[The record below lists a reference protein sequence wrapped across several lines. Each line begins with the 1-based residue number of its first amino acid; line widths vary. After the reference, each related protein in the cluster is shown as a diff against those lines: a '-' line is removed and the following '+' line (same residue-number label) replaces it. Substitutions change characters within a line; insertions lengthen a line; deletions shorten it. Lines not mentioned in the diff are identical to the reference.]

1 MKKSNQISTLTC
13 LVELL
18 TLNQLRHEKQI
29 EEIQMELAE
38 LAATINNVNEQLGK
52 ATEEIVTKIIELEDA
67 LLQSNEMSAE
77 VEAAVASLKASAQA
91 LDDLN
96 PDPVPEPTPDPQP
109 EPTPDPQPEP
119 TPEEPVQ

>member
-1 MKKSNQISTLTC
+1 MKKSNQISILTC

-18 TLNQLRHEKQI
+18 VTNQIKQGQQI
-29 EEIQMELAE
+29 EDIEMELAE

-77 VEAAVASLKASAQA
+77 VEAAVSSLKASAQA

-96 PDPVPEPTPDPQP
+96 PDPVPEPTP
-109 EPTPDPQPEP
+109 EPQPEP
-119 TPEEPVQ
+119 TPEPTPEEPAQ

>member
-96 PDPVPEPTPDPQP
+96 PDPVPEPTPEPQP
-109 EPTPDPQPEP
+109 EPQPEP

>member
-1 MKKSNQISTLTC
+1 MKKRNQISILTC

-18 TLNQLRHEKQI
+18 VTNQIKQGQQI
-29 EEIQMELAE
+29 EDIQMELAE
-38 LAATINNVNEQLGK
+38 LAATINNVNAQLGK
-52 ATEEIVTKIIELEDA
+52 ATEEIVTKILELEDA

-77 VEAAVASLKASAQA
+77 VEAAVNSLKASAQA

-96 PDPVPEPTPDPQP
+96 PDPVPEPTP
-109 EPTPDPQPEP
+109 EPQPEP

>member
-52 ATEEIVTKIIELEDA
+52 ATEEIVTKITELEDA
-67 LLQSNEMSAE
+67 LLRSNEMSAE

-96 PDPVPEPTPDPQP
+96 PDPVPEPTP
-109 EPTPDPQPEP
+109 EPQPEP